1 LDVIKRLVNSTIV
14 YKKTTMKKSLIF
26 GLLTIFT
33 SIAYGDPSQE
43 DIFKLNDS
51 IVQVNAEFKNGS
63 RGSGSGVVIAKDYV
77 VTNCH
82 VLADAVGVN
91 VEKVRESYAPVSL
104 QADWKHD
111 LCLLKFDGL
120 PLNPVPMK
128 FSKELENEQEIFL
141 LGYPN
146 DAQVPQVSYGSITAL
161 YPYDSGLVIRSSAA
175 FAQGSSGGALFD
187 ESFNLIGITT
197 FKSPGRKQPY
207 FYSLPVEWIKKLF
220 DLPEQQSLHATEN
233 PFWNYAENERP
244 FFMQIVIPYQQNQWP
259 ELFKLA
265 SAWSETE
272 PDSASA
278 WFYLGVAEYH
288 QNHKEQAIMDLKKS
302 TSLNP
307 RNIEAYEQLASI
319 ALDAGDK
326 VEAKRMADII
336 SSIDPDQA
344 EDLLSHLNQGP

>member
-1 LDVIKRLVNSTIV
+1 
-14 YKKTTMKKSLIF
+14 MKKSLTISLF
-26 GLLTIFT
+26 TLFSYSTMPLLTF
-33 SIAYGDPSQE
+33 AQPSQE
-43 DIFKLNDS
+43 EIFKINES

-91 VEKVRESYAPVSL
+91 IEKVRESYAPVSL

-111 LCLLKFDGL
+111 LCLLKFEAL
-120 PLNPVPMK
+120 PLSPVPMK
-128 FSKELENEQEIFL
+128 LSKDLQNEQEIFL

-161 YPYDSGLVIRSSAA
+161 YPYDGSIVIRSSAA

-187 ESFNLIGITT
+187 QNFNLIGITT

-220 DLPEQQSLHATEN
+220 DLPAQQSLHATEN

-244 FFMQIVIPYQQNQWP
+244 FFMQIVIPYQQSQWS

-265 SAWSETE
+265 SAWCEKE

-288 QNHKEQAIMDLKKS
+288 QSHQDQAIIDLKKS
-302 TSLNP
+302 TDLNP
-307 RNIEAYEQLASI
+307 RNIEAYTQLAKI

-326 VEAKRMADII
+326 TEAQRMADII
-336 SSIDPDQA
+336 AGIDPDQA
-344 EDLLSHLNQGP
+344 EDLIAHLSEMH

>member
-1 LDVIKRLVNSTIV
+1 
-14 YKKTTMKKSLIF
+14 MKKSQAFPLCILVF
-26 GLLTIFT
+26 CGAFPLL
-33 SIAYGDPSQE
+33 SIAQPTQE
-43 DIFKLNDS
+43 QIFKINES

-91 VEKVRESYAPVSL
+91 IEKVRDSYAPIAL

-111 LCLLKFDGL
+111 LCLLKFEAL

-128 FSKELENEQEIFL
+128 LSQDLQSEQEIFL

-146 DAQVPQVSYGSITAL
+146 DAQVPQTSFGSITAL
-161 YPYDSGLVIRSSAA
+161 YPYDGSRVIRSSAA

-187 ESFNLIGITT
+187 QEFNLIGITT

-220 DLPEQQSLHATEN
+220 DLPEQQSLHATED

-259 ELFKLA
+259 ELLKLA
-265 SAWSETE
+265 SAWRDKE

-288 QNHKEQAIMDLKKS
+288 QNLREQGLIDLKKS
-302 TSLNP
+302 TEINP
-307 RNIEAYEQLASI
+307 KNIEAYTQLAKI
-319 ALDAGDK
+319 ALEEGNSI
-326 VEAKRMADII
+326 EAKRMADII
-336 SSIDPDQA
+336 ASIDPDQA
-344 EDLLSHLNQGP
+344 EDLIALLNEKH

>member
-1 LDVIKRLVNSTIV
+1 
-14 YKKTTMKKSLIF
+14 MKKSLAIS
-26 GLLTIFT
+26 LLTLFSCSAVPLLT
-33 SIAYGDPSQE
+33 YAQPGQE
-43 DIFKLNDS
+43 EIFKINES

-91 VEKVRESYAPVSL
+91 VEKVRDSYAPIAL

-128 FSKELENEQEIFL
+128 LSKDLQNEQEIFL

-161 YPYDSGLVIRSSAA
+161 YPYDGSRVIRSSAA

-187 ESFNLIGITT
+187 QEFNLIGITT

-233 PFWNYAENERP
+233 PFWNDAENERP

-265 SAWSETE
+265 STWCEKE

-288 QNHKEQAIMDLKKS
+288 QSHRDLALLDLKKS
-302 TSLNP
+302 VELNP
-307 RNIEAYEQLASI
+307 RNIEAYTELARM
-319 ALDAGDK
+319 ALDVGDK
-326 VEAKRMADII
+326 AEAQRMTDII
-336 SSIDPDQA
+336 SRIDPDQA
-344 EDLLSHLNQGP
+344 EGLLTQLNQTH

>member
-1 LDVIKRLVNSTIV
+1 
-14 YKKTTMKKSLIF
+14 MKKSLTSSLLVLFLSI
-26 GLLTIFT
+26 GL
-33 SIAYGDPSQE
+33 PSVANAQPTQE
-43 DIFKLNDS
+43 EIFKINES

-91 VEKVRESYAPVSL
+91 IEKVRESYAPVSL

-111 LCLLKFDGL
+111 LCLLKFEAL

-128 FSKELENEQEIFL
+128 LSKDLQNEQEIFL

-161 YPYDSGLVIRSSAA
+161 YPYDGSIVIRSSAA

-187 ESFNLIGITT
+187 QNFNLIGITT

-220 DLPEQQSLHATEN
+220 DLPAQQSLHATEN

-244 FFMQIVIPYQQNQWP
+244 FFMQIVIPYQQNQWS

-265 SAWSETE
+265 SAWCEKE

-288 QNHKEQAIMDLKKS
+288 QNHRDQALIDLKKS
-302 TSLNP
+302 TSLNS
-307 RNIEAYEQLASI
+307 RNIEAYTQLAKI

-326 VEAKRMADII
+326 TEAQRMTDII
-336 SSIDPDQA
+336 AGIDPDQA
-344 EDLLSHLNQGP
+344 EDLIAHLSEMH

>member
-1 LDVIKRLVNSTIV
+1 MTKPLAIRLFA
-14 YKKTTMKKSLIF
+14 LISCSALP
-26 GLLTIFT
+26 LLTFAQPT
-33 SIAYGDPSQE
+33 QE
-43 DIFKLNDS
+43 QIFKINQS

-63 RGSGSGVVIAKDYV
+63 RGSGSGVVVAKDYV

-91 VEKVRESYAPVSL
+91 IEKVRESYAPVAL

-111 LCLLKFDGL
+111 LCLLKFEAL
-120 PLNPVPMK
+120 PLNPVSMK
-128 FSKELENEQEIFL
+128 LSKDLQNEQEIFL

-146 DAQVPQVSYGSITAL
+146 DAQVPQTSYGSITAL
-161 YPYDSGLVIRSSAA
+161 YPYDGSLVIRSSAT

-187 ESFNLIGITT
+187 QDFNLIGITT

-207 FYSLPVEWIKKLF
+207 FYSLPVEWIRKLF

-244 FFMQIVIPYQQNQWP
+244 FFMQIVIPYQQNQWA
-259 ELFKLA
+259 ELFKIA
-265 SAWSETE
+265 SAWRENE

-288 QNHKEQAIMDLKKS
+288 QNNRAQALIDLKKS
-302 TSLNP
+302 TDLNP
-307 RNIEAYEQLASI
+307 RNIEAYTQLAKI
-319 ALDAGDK
+319 ALEEGDK
-326 VEAKRMADII
+326 VEAQRMADII
-336 SSIDPDQA
+336 SGIDPDQA
-344 EDLLSHLNQGP
+344 EDLVAHLGEMR

>member
-1 LDVIKRLVNSTIV
+1 
-14 YKKTTMKKSLIF
+14 MKKSLTSSLLVLFLSI
-26 GLLTIFT
+26 GLPFVANAQPT
-33 SIAYGDPSQE
+33 QE
-43 DIFKLNDS
+43 EIFKINES

-91 VEKVRESYAPVSL
+91 IEKVRESYAPVSL

-111 LCLLKFDGL
+111 LCLLKFEAL

-128 FSKELENEQEIFL
+128 LSRDLQIEQEIFL

-161 YPYDSGLVIRSSAA
+161 YPYDGSIVIRSSAA

-187 ESFNLIGITT
+187 QNFNLIGITT

-207 FYSLPVEWIKKLF
+207 FYSLPVEWIKNLF

-244 FFMQIVIPYQQNQWP
+244 FFMQIVIPYQQNQWS

-265 SAWSETE
+265 SAWCEKE

-288 QNHKEQAIMDLKKS
+288 QNHRDQALIDLKKS
-302 TSLNP
+302 TSLNS
-307 RNIEAYEQLASI
+307 RNIEAYTQLAKI
-319 ALDAGDK
+319 ALDAGDT
-326 VEAKRMADII
+326 VEAQRMTDII
-336 SSIDPDQA
+336 ANIDPDQA
-344 EDLLSHLNQGP
+344 EDLIAHMGELR